1 MSNILWDEHQYNLGK
16 QRRIF
21 ENAKKGR
28 FNRMMATEV
37 GKEAHDILNG
47 ERWMTGRF
55 AEKMR
60 EVLLNFGG
68 LTENQSAAVV
78 RIYNETEAQKLERL
92 AKRQAEDAFS
102 QHIGEVGQRI
112 EMTLAVKKVI
122 AIDGA
127 YGPVNINLCKCGS
140 DVVVYKGSNRLD
152 VFCDGPTVTVKATI
166 KAHEVRDGINQTI
179 ISRPTVQ

>member
-1 MSNILWDEHQYNLGK
+1 MIIDEYLYNRGK
-16 QRRIF
+16 ERRIMA
-21 ENAKKGR
+21 NASKGR

-37 GKEAHDILNG
+37 GKEAHDILLG
-47 ERWMTGRF
+47 ERWMEGNF

-60 EVLLNFGG
+60 EVLHNYGG

-78 RIYNETEAQKLERL
+78 RIYNETESKREERKAARL
-92 AKRQAEDAFS
+92 AEDALS

-112 EMTLAVKKVI
+112 EMTLEVRKVI
-122 AIDGA
+122 ALDGY
-127 YGPVNINLCKCGS
+127 YGPININICRCGS
-140 DVVVYKGSNRLD
+140 DVVIYKGSNRLD

-166 KAHEVRDGINQTI
+166 KAHEVREGINQTI